1 MRALPRVFDDKKTIM
16 SADSSSTSR
25 SPNLEDIA
33 AQAGVSRSTVSRVI
47 NNDPHVSDA
56 TRKRVLAVIKR
67 VGYAPNPAARALV
80 TQRTQIIGVVIPQEP
95 ITLFEDTYYFPTL
108 LHGISRAAH
117 ERDYAMLLWLAPSN
131 EEEERFRQRIISNRL
146 MDGVVLSSATT
157 HEPLIDHFLN
167 NDIPFVMTERPVFK
181 QNLISYVSVDNTAA
195 TFDAVSH
202 LIALGRKRIGT
213 ITGHLANSDGL
224 DRLDGYKMALESA
237 GMPVDERL
245 IAEGNFTHHRGYL
258 GMKQLLQQQVDAV
271 FAASD
276 ITTRGA
282 LEALDEAGVRV
293 PDDVALV
300 SFDDLQTAEKTVP
313 SLTTVHH
320 PIEEKGM
327 QATSLLIDLIEN
339 EDEVVRHIL
348 LPTRLVIRESCGAE
362 MP

>member
-1 MRALPRVFDDKKTIM
+1 MAPEDGKSVM
-16 SADSSSTSR
+16 SADSSSTNR
-25 SPNLEDIA
+25 SLNLEDIA

-108 LHGISRAAH
+108 LHGISKAAH
-117 ERDYAMLLWLAPSN
+117 QRDYAMLLWLGQSN
-131 EEEERFRQRIISNRL
+131 EEEERFRQRIITNRL
-146 MDGVVLSSATT
+146 MDGVILASATT

-167 NDIPFVMTERPVFK
+167 NNIPFVMTERPVFK
-181 QNLISYVSVDNTAA
+181 QDLISYVSIDNTAA

-202 LIALGRKRIGT
+202 LIALGRQRIGT
-213 ITGHLANSDGL
+213 ITGNLAISDGL

-237 GMPVDERL
+237 GIPVDERL
-245 IAEGNFTHHRGYL
+245 IAAGNFTHRSGYL
-258 GMKQLLQQQVDAV
+258 GMKQLLEQQVDAV

-276 ITTRGA
+276 ITARGA
-282 LEALDEAGVRV
+282 LQALDEASIRV

-300 SFDDLQTAEKTVP
+300 SFDNLQTAEKTVP

-320 PIEEKGM
+320 PIEEKALH
-327 QATSLLIDLIEN
+327 ATSLLIDLIEN
-339 EDEVVRHIL
+339 ENEAVRHVL
-348 LPTRLVIRESCGAE
+348 LPTRLVIRESCGAKN
-362 MP
+362 P